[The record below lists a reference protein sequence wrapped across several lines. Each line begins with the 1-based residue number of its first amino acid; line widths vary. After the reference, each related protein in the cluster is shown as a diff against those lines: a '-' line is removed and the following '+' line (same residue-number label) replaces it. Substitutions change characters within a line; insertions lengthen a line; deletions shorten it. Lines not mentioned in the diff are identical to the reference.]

1 MIAAVTQFL
10 VVDIRPLVLLPGLFL
25 DSGNLLALLLGRLD
39 LLFDDRDNVLV
50 YAQIIV
56 EIPGYEIIDK
66 RPDGRAFVVDG
77 IAVFVLY
84 LLVPHVGGAELCLGL
99 SLELRLLDLDADG
112 ADDALAAVLRVVVL
126 LEEVFQCFRDG
137 LPERCKVG
145 SSLPGVLSVDE

>member
-66 RPDGRAFVVDG
+66 
-77 IAVFVLY
+77 
-84 LLVPHVGGAELCLGL
+84 
-99 SLELRLLDLDADG
+99 
-112 ADDALAAVLRVVVL
+112 
-126 LEEVFQCFRDG
+126 
-137 LPERCKVG
+137 KT
-145 SSLPGVLSVDE
+145 